1 MRRPDGITP
10 ALHFEREELAT
21 RVARARARLA
31 EIGLDALLLFAP
43 ESQYYLTGFDTNGYV
58 FFQCAV
64 LSADGSPIVMLT
76 RPPDVQTAWRTSTID
91 EVRVWADAVNAD
103 EGASLRRLLEEMGLR
118 GARVGVELAT
128 YGLTA
133 ANYLRMAKALE
144 GFCTLEDA
152 SDLVR
157 ALRLC
162 KSPAEMAYV
171 RRAASLADAALT
183 AMRDTA
189 GPGVFEGD
197 VTAAGQSVI
206 FAGGGDPAAS
216 GPVLGSG
223 DRALLVRNST
233 GARTLGARDQLTIEF
248 AGVFRRY
255 HACLMQTFPVGED
268 SPAQRGMYDAC
279 RRALDAMTAAAS
291 PGRPLGDIDA
301 EHRRVLDEAGF
312 HDARMA
318 ACGYSLGATYRPN
331 WMDVPPMLYAGNPL
345 PAQPGMVL
353 FMHVILADAPRNL
366 AMSLGHTV
374 RVGDADCEVL
384 THSDLAYHV
393 CR

>member
-1 MRRPDGITP
+1 MKRPDHIKAG
-10 ALHFEREELAT
+10 LHFERAELDG

-31 EIGLDALLLFAP
+31 GEGLDALLLFAP
-43 ESQYYLTGFDTNGYV
+43 ESQYWLTGFDTNGYV

-64 LSADGSPIVMLT
+64 MTAEDTPIVMLT
-76 RPPDVQTAWRTSTID
+76 RPPDVQTAWRTSTIED
-91 EVRVWADAVNAD
+91 VRVWTDAVDAD
-103 EGASLRRLLEEMGLR
+103 PGVELRRLLEEKGLR
-118 GARVGVELAT
+118 GARVGIELAT

-133 ANYLRMAKALE
+133 ANYLLVARALD
-144 GFCTLEDA
+144 GFCTLVDA
-152 SDLVR
+152 SMLVR
-157 ALRLC
+157 GLRIT
-162 KSPAEMAYV
+162 KSPAEIAHV
-171 RRAASLADAALT
+171 RRAAALADAALD
-183 AMRDTA
+183 AMRETA
-189 GPGVFEGD
+189 GPGVFEGA
-197 VTAAGQSVI
+197 VTAAGQAVI

-248 AGVFRRY
+248 AGVYRRY
-255 HACLMQTFPVGED
+255 HACLMQTFPIGED
-268 SPAQRGMYDAC
+268 SPEQRRMYDAC
-279 RRALDAMTAAAS
+279 RRALDAMTAAAV

-312 HDARMA
+312 RHARMS

-331 WMDVPPMLYAGNPL
+331 WMDVPPMLYAGNPI
-345 PAQPGMVL
+345 PAAPGMVL
-353 FMHVILADAPRNL
+353 FMHVILADAGRNL

-374 RVGDADCEVL
+374 LVNDGGCEVI
-384 THSDLAYHV
+384 TRSALAYHV